1 MMSSM
6 NEEDPF
12 LQVQQDV
19 LTQMQNTRPLFASYL
34 RIRSLSSTPAQSPE
48 VASARSDLEAAL
60 STLAEDLADLVE
72 SVRAVESDPSHYGLS
87 AHEVSR
93 RKKLVDEVG
102 GEIEDMREEL
112 ARQTATLTASSSP
125 PSSSG
130 PSGSR
135 AATAARAAANDD
147 LPHPSTFAID
157 DAGSAQGDDN
167 YAEFEH
173 QQQLQMMR
181 DQDQQLD
188 GVFVTVG
195 NLRRQADDMGRELEE
210 QHEMLEHVDTLA
222 DRVGG
227 RLQTGMQKLNY
238 VVRQNEDRYSSCCI
252 AVLITVLII
261 LLVLLLVL

>member
-19 LTQMQNTRPLFASYL
+19 LTQMQTARPLFASYL

-48 VASARSDLEAAL
+48 VASARSDLESAL
-60 STLAEDLADLVE
+60 STLAEDLADLVA

-87 AHEVSR
+87 VHEVSR

-102 GEIEDMREEL
+102 GEVEDMREEL
-112 ARQTATLTASSSP
+112 ARQTATLASSS
-125 PSSSG
+125 SSSG
-130 PSGSR
+130 PSKGSGSR
-135 AATAARAAANDD
+135 AAAAARAAANDD
-147 LPHPSTFAID
+147 LPHPSAFAID

-173 QQQLQMMR
+173 QQQLHMMR
-181 DQDQQLD
+181 EQDQQLD

-227 RLQTGMQKLNY
+227 RLQTGMQKLGY
-238 VVRQNEDRYSSCCI
+238 VMRQNEDRYSSCCI

>member
-1 MMSSM
+1 MMSSI
-6 NEEDPF
+6 NDEDPF

-19 LTQMQNTRPLFASYL
+19 LAQMQNARPLFASYL

-48 VASARSDLEAAL
+48 VASARADLESAL

-72 SVRAVESDPSHYGLS
+72 SVRAVEADPSHYGLS

-102 GEIEDMREEL
+102 GEVEDMREEL
-112 ARQTATLTASSSP
+112 ARQTATLASS
-125 PSSSG
+125 SSSG

-135 AATAARAAANDD
+135 AAAAARAAANED
-147 LPHPSTFAID
+147 LPPPSAFAFD
-157 DAGSAQGDDN
+157 EAGSAQGDDN

-173 QQQLQMMR
+173 RQQLEMMQE
-181 DQDQQLD
+181 QDRALD

-210 QHEMLEHVDTLA
+210 QTEMLEHVDSLA

-227 RLQTGMQKLNY
+227 KLQTGMQKLGY
-238 VVRQNEDRYSSCCI
+238 VMRRNEDRYSSCCI
-252 AVLITVLII
+252 ALLITVLII
-261 LLVLLLVL
+261 LLVLLLIL

>member
-1 MMSSM
+1 
-6 NEEDPF
+6 
-12 LQVQQDV
+12 
-19 LTQMQNTRPLFASYL
+19 MQHTRPLFASYL

-48 VASARSDLEAAL
+48 VASARTDLETAL
-60 STLAEDLADLVE
+60 SSLAEDLADLVE

-93 RKKLVDEVG
+93 RKKLVDEIG
-102 GEIEDMREEL
+102 GEVEDMREEL
-112 ARQTATLTASSSP
+112 ARQTVALAGSSTSNA
-125 PSSSG
+125 G
-130 PSGSR
+130 GVSR
-135 AATAARAAANDD
+135 AAAAARQAANDD
-147 LPHPSTFAID
+147 LPPPSAFAFD
-157 DAGSAQGDDN
+157 EGGSSQGDDN

-188 GVFVTVG
+188 GVFATVG

-227 RLQTGMQKLNY
+227 RLQTGMQKLGY
-238 VVRQNEDRYSSCCI
+238 VMRRNEDRYSSCCI

-261 LLVLLLVL
+261 LLVLLLIL

>member
-1 MMSSM
+1 MMSST
-6 NEEDPF
+6 NDEEDPF

-19 LTQMQNTRPLFASYL
+19 LTQVQNTRPLFASYL

-48 VASARSDLEAAL
+48 VASARADLENALAA
-60 STLAEDLADLVE
+60 LAEDLGDLVE

-93 RKKLVDEVG
+93 RKKLVDEIG
-102 GEIEDMREEL
+102 GEVEEMREEL
-112 ARQTATLTASSSP
+112 ARQNAALAASSNSAPGGSKAAAAARQAANEDLPP
-125 PSSSG
+125 PS
-130 PSGSR
+130 
-135 AATAARAAANDD
+135 A
-147 LPHPSTFAID
+147 FALD
-157 DAGSAQGDDN
+157 ESGDDN

-181 DQDQQLD
+181 EQDQQLE
-188 GVFVTVG
+188 GVFVSVG

-227 RLQTGMQKLNY
+227 RLQTGMQKLGY
-238 VVRQNEDRYSSCCI
+238 VMRRNEDRYSSCCI

-261 LLVLLLVL
+261 LLVLLLIL

>member
-1 MMSSM
+1 
-6 NEEDPF
+6 
-12 LQVQQDV
+12 
-19 LTQMQNTRPLFASYL
+19 MQNARPLFASYL
-34 RIRSLSSTPAQSPE
+34 RIRSLSSTPTQSPE
-48 VASARSDLEAAL
+48 VASARSDLESAL

-87 AHEVSR
+87 THEVSR

-112 ARQTATLTASSSP
+112 ARQTATHT
-125 PSSSG
+125 SSSG
-130 PSGSR
+130 PSGSSR
-135 AATAARAAANDD
+135 AAAAARAAANED
-147 LPHPSTFAID
+147 LPPPSAFALD
-157 DAGSAQGDDN
+157 EADSTQGDDN

-181 DQDQQLD
+181 EQDQQLD

-227 RLQTGMQKLNY
+227 RLQTGMQKLGY
-238 VVRQNEDRYSSCCI
+238 VMRRNEDRYSSCCI

>member
-19 LTQMQNTRPLFASYL
+19 LTQMQYARPLFASYL

-48 VASARSDLEAAL
+48 VASARSDLESAL

-102 GEIEDMREEL
+102 GEVEDMREEL
-112 ARQTATLTASSSP
+112 ARQTATLAS
-125 PSSSG
+125 SSSG

-135 AATAARAAANDD
+135 AAAAARAAANDD
-147 LPHPSTFAID
+147 LPPPSAFAID
-157 DAGSAQGDDN
+157 DDNSAQGGDDDN

-181 DQDQQLD
+181 EQDQQLD

-227 RLQTGMQKLNY
+227 RLQTGMQKLGY
-238 VVRQNEDRYSSCCI
+238 VMRRNEDRYSSCCI
-252 AVLITVLII
+252 AALITVLII

>member
-1 MMSSM
+1 MMSST

-19 LTQMQNTRPLFASYL
+19 LAQMQNTRPLFASYL
-34 RIRSLSSTPAQSPE
+34 RIRSLSTTPAQSPE

-60 STLAEDLADLVE
+60 STLAEDLADLIE
-72 SVRAVESDPSHYGLS
+72 SVRAVESNPSHYGLS
-87 AHEVSR
+87 THEVSR
-93 RKKLVDEVG
+93 RKKLVNEVG
-102 GEIEDMREEL
+102 GEVEDMREEL
-112 ARQTATLTASSSP
+112 ARQNATLAGSSGATGSKAAAAARIAANEDLPP
-125 PSSSG
+125 PS
-130 PSGSR
+130 
-135 AATAARAAANDD
+135 A
-147 LPHPSTFAID
+147 FALD
-157 DAGSAQGDDN
+157 EAHDGDSDN

-227 RLQTGMQKLNY
+227 RLQTGMQKLGY
-238 VVRQNEDRYSSCCI
+238 VIQRGEDRYSSCCI